1 MKESAMTV
9 WKERMKMSKWIEA
22 DAFNRKV
29 DEAEAKLNKRWDEV
43 HKDDMETGFF
53 HCLDRDDPDDER
65 YIGRTMKVRVC
76 DGCGDDLYPTG
87 SVCEDF
93 HCSECEFW
101 YSGISGGHLKPPSMW
116 GNDTGESF
124 DDEGKLI

>member
-22 DAFNRKV
+22 EVFNRKV
-29 DEAEAKLNKRWDEV
+29 DEAEASLNKRWDEV
-43 HKDDMETGFF
+43 HSDDMETGFF

-65 YIGRTMKVRVC
+65 YVGRTMKVRVC
-76 DGCGDDLYPTG
+76 DGCGDDLYPTA
-87 SVCEDF
+87 SVCSDF
-93 HCSECEFW
+93 HCTECEFW

-116 GNDTGESF
+116 GDDTGESF
-124 DDEGKLI
+124 NDEGEIV

>member
-87 SVCEDF
+87 SVCADF
-93 HCSECEFW
+93 HCTECGFW

-116 GNDTGESF
+116 GDGTGESF
-124 DDEGKLI
+124 NDEGEVI